1 MSFRR
6 AAVAWAAGGA
16 GGAAAAE
23 TARARAVDAGV
34 RKVVLVEGD
43 SDLVALEALA
53 ERRGRALDAEG
64 TAILPLGGAMSIGR
78 FLALCGPAGLD
89 VPVAGLCD
97 AGEAHYFQRVL
108 ERMGAGPQ
116 RTRADLEALG
126 FYVCEADLEDELI
139 RSLRPETV
147 VGILGEE
154 GDLRSFR
161 TFQKQPAQR
170 NRGLPQQLQRF
181 MGTRSGRKALYAR
194 AFVEHLDLDR
204 VPSPLDRLLAH
215 V

>member
-6 AAVAWAAGGA
+6 AAVAWAAGGED
-16 GGAAAAE
+16 GESAADR
-23 TARARAVDAGV
+23 ARAWAVDAGV
-34 RKVVLVEGD
+34 RKVVLVEGE

-53 ERRGRALDAEG
+53 ERRGRRLDAEG
-64 TAILPLGGAMSIGR
+64 VSILPLGGAMSIGR

-97 AGEAHYFQRVL
+97 AGEAHYFRRVL

-116 RTRADLEALG
+116 RTRSDLETLG

-139 RSLRPETV
+139 RSLRAEAV
-147 VGILGEE
+147 VDILGEQ

-170 NRGLPQQLQRF
+170 NRGLPRQLQRF

-204 VPSPLDRLLAH
+204 VPRPLDRLLAH